1 MTSLVFKRSL
11 VSRLETTA
19 KFFKGVVEGNGKKPG
34 EVLNKK
40 PLENNH
46 VKAIT
51 LRHSYIF
58 LITALP
64 NICHHKIHLLI
75 SVFFI

>member
-19 KFFKGVVEGNGKKPG
+19 KFFCGGQWQKNR
-34 EVLNKK
+34 LNKK
-40 PLENNH
+40 PFENNH

-51 LRHSYIF
+51 LCHSCIF

-75 SVFFI
+75 FVFFI